1 MTREIEFKVDSWTP
15 DTIPLDRFG
24 AYVTELAKLYGD
36 CSSVHFSR
44 LKKGSAIFVSSVDEH
59 ALPKIER
66 RLTDLQ
72 RGLAA
77 KEAVDVYRRIDDML
91 ADDNAVGTVRGFE
104 RRVIIAFPGR
114 TRPKPVQYAAIRED
128 GYLEGEI
135 IRIGGNDRSIHLTLQ
150 SGETIYTA
158 IETNRDMARRL
169 GPFIFG
175 PTIRIFGTGS
185 WRKSPDGTW
194 SLDRFLLRDFEP
206 IGETSLA
213 DAIDG
218 IRAIGG
224 SEWSQEPDPVATF
237 LEMRTKGGERR

>member
-15 DTIPLDRFG
+15 ATIPLDRFG
-24 AYVTELAKLYGD
+24 AYVIELAKLYGEAG
-36 CSSVHFSR
+36 SVHFSR
-44 LKKGSAIFVSSVDEH
+44 MKKGSVVFVSNVDDH
-59 ALPKIER
+59 AIPKIER
-66 RLTDLQ
+66 RLADIQ
-72 RGLAA
+72 QGHAA
-77 KEAVDVYRRIDDML
+77 KDAVDVYRRIDDML
-91 ADDNAVGTVRGFE
+91 ADDNAVGTLRGFE
-104 RRVIIAFPGR
+104 RRIVITFPGR

-135 IRIGGNDRSIHLTLQ
+135 IRIGGKDRSVHLTLQ

-169 GPFIFG
+169 GPLIFG

-185 WRKSPDGTW
+185 WRRGPDGAW
-194 SLDRFLLRDFEP
+194 SLDRFILRDFEP
-206 IGETSLA
+206 IGESSLA

-224 SEWSQEPDPVATF
+224 SEWGTEPNPVAAF
-237 LEMRTKGGERR
+237 VAARAKGSERR